1 MIDIHCH
8 YLPGIDDG
16 PADMGESIALL
27 ELANNNGITEV
38 ILTPHIHLGIFDNN
52 MERLLHAFN
61 IFSEKVTAYSI
72 PIKLHLGAEVRV
84 SPDIMPLVE
93 KRLLPF
99 IGCWHGNDVLLL
111 EMPHSH
117 VPKGI
122 DNLIL
127 WLAKHNIITVIAH
140 PERNR
145 ELQQNPNL
153 LNTLLQNGCLFQLT
167 ASSLLGHFGD
177 AARLFAH
184 KLLEKKVFQFMAS
197 DAHSVK
203 RRPPLLNE
211 AAILACSVTNDSY
224 VEDLVLNNPK
234 QLITLIN

>member
-8 YLPGIDDG
+8 YLPGVDDG
-16 PADMGESIALL
+16 PVDMEESIALL
-27 ELANNNGITEV
+27 NLANKNGITEV
-38 ILTPHIHLGIFDNN
+38 ILTPHIHLGVFDNN
-52 MERLLHAFN
+52 TTCLLNAFN
-61 IFSEKVTAYSI
+61 LLLKQVTACSI

-84 SPDIMPLVE
+84 SPDIMPLIE
-93 KRLLPF
+93 QRLLPF
-99 IGCWHGNDVLLL
+99 IGCWYGSDVLLL

-122 DNLIL
+122 DNLVM
-127 WLAKHNIITVIAH
+127 WLAKRNVMTVIAH

-145 ELQQNPNL
+145 ELQRNPNL
-153 LNTLLQNGCLFQLT
+153 LNALIQKGCLFQLT

-184 KLLEKKVFQFMAS
+184 TLLEKEVFQFMAS
-197 DAHSVK
+197 DAHSIK

-211 AAILACSVTNDSY
+211 AAKLACLVSNERY